1 MIYTSYFA
9 AMRRMT
15 NEQKSRCICI
25 ALWPPKGVNIPTYS
39 NLAPTK
45 KILLDYK
52 KNPDTKKYIQNYCFH
67 VLSRID
73 PHEVY
78 EYLDNK
84 ILLCYEKPEDF
95 CHRHIVADWFK
106 AYGHECEEL
115 KI

>member
-15 NEQKSRCICI
+15 EEQKSRCICI
-25 ALWPPKGVNIPTYS
+25 ALWPTKGVSIPIYS

-52 KNPDTKKYIQNYCFH
+52 KNSDTKKYIHDYCFH

-95 CHRHIVADWFK
+95 CHRHIVANWFK
-106 AYGHECEEL
+106 TYGYECKEL
-115 KI
+115 NV